1 MKEFKPPK
9 GQRVCLQ
16 YFRTKSNG
24 TKEILAIV
32 TETNPPGSFSLFMPD
47 GTAWKK
53 TKTSKDP
60 GGFRPGCF
68 QENLSPLIWYI

>member
-16 YFRTKSNG
+16 YFHTKPNG

-53 TKTSKDP
+53 AKTSKDP
-60 GGFRPGCF
+60 NFDKEIFAPDV
-68 QENLSPLIWYI
+68 SKKT

>member
-9 GQRVCLQ
+9 GQRVALQ

-32 TETNPPGSFSLFMPD
+32 TETNPPGSFSLSCRMAQP
-47 GTAWKK
+47 G
-53 TKTSKDP
+53 KD
-60 GGFRPGCF
+60 
-68 QENLSPLIWYI
+68 QDQ

>member
-16 YFRTKSNG
+16 YFHTKPNG

-47 GTAWKK
+47 GTAW
-53 TKTSKDP
+53 
-60 GGFRPGCF
+60 
-68 QENLSPLIWYI
+68 

>member
-16 YFRTKSNG
+16 YFRTKPNG

-32 TETNPPGSFSLFMPD
+32 TETNQPGSFSLFMPD
-47 GTAWKK
+47 GTSWKK

-60 GGFRPGCF
+60 NFDKEVFAPDVSKKT
-68 QENLSPLIWYI
+68 QAH